1 MTKKKKKKEKKGL
14 TQCLF
19 PGRHSA
25 IANKGREV
33 YQATLCSMIEDN
45 RCYAYNTKG
54 KKTVS
59 PQTIGVKAIKNKL
72 TAKEEVLYNVFV
84 EAGLGLP

>member
-1 MTKKKKKKEKKGL
+1 
-14 TQCLF
+14 
-19 PGRHSA
+19 
-25 IANKGREV
+25 
-33 YQATLCSMIEDN
+33 MIEDN